1 MEIPGHLD
9 DSCLRVGSEEDMHNS
24 DGQTLKSDEPDTM
37 GKPLQTGDKT
47 SAVHQSDVTRKS
59 TEEESH
65 SKSQLPKCNENKTDT
80 NNNCISKQKCHLCD
94 YATNFKSL
102 MAKHRRQQHKEYN
115 DQYRCETCNKGF
127 PERYLLR
134 NHVDAKHKGIKWI
147 CEFCA
152 KSYEGK
158 GALEVHKRKCHIN
171 DAIYKCKTC
180 HKSFM
185 DKHLYIGHVS
195 KHDGKKLFTCEK
207 CKKSFRYKNSLKMHQ
222 KSCHGNASFLC
233 AQCGMQFT
241 CSKGLKDHI
250 NGKHKMEKQ
259 FSCECG
265 NSYRWRSSLSFH
277 RKKCVCSK

>member
-1 MEIPGHLD
+1 MEIPKTLD
-9 DSCLRVGSEEDMHNS
+9 DSFLSVGSEVDTSNT

-47 SAVHQSDVTRKS
+47 SVVHQSDVTRKS
-59 TEEESH
+59 TEEDSH
-65 SKSQLPKCNENKTDT
+65 LQSQLPKCNENKTDT

-134 NHVDAKHKGIKWI
+134 NHVDAKNKGIKWI

-158 GALEVHKRKCHIN
+158 GALEVHKRKRHIN
-171 DAIYKCKTC
+171 DAIYKCNTC

-195 KHDGKKLFTCEK
+195 KHDAKKLFTCEK
-207 CKKSFRYKNSLKMHQ
+207 CKKSFQYK
-222 KSCHGNASFLC
+222 
-233 AQCGMQFT
+233 T
-241 CSKGLKDHI
+241 
-250 NGKHKMEKQ
+250 
-259 FSCECG
+259 
-265 NSYRWRSSLSFH
+265 
-277 RKKCVCSK
+277 V